1 MKLLKVL
8 KQEKGPPDFEGSTD
22 RDGYTFMGWYPAKNT
37 TVSADDANENGEIIY
52 TATWQKNPE
61 NFTVTYTDG
70 VADEGIFEDKTFTVS
85 ENDQTP
91 SFGEAPVREGYT
103 FAGWDQKLPTE

>member
-1 MKLLKVL
+1 M
-8 KQEKGPPDFEGSTD
+8 
-22 RDGYTFMGWYPAKNT
+22 A
-37 TVSADDANENGEIIY
+37 
-52 TATWQKNPE
+52 KNPE

-103 FAGWDQKLPTE
+103 FAGWDPEVADRVTKDVTYTATWTKTIQL